1 MKTETLTPAGR
12 GRALPPRAPAPS
24 RDHPDLS
31 IEEAAAMLG
40 QSRGTVAD
48 LVRSRSYFPHAYKSG
63 RGTRNSPVRIPYADV
78 LDYRAKQPR
87 AHG

>member
-1 MKTETLTPAGR
+1 MNPQTIAPGVYGR
-12 GRALPPRAPAPS
+12 KLPPRAPAPS
-24 RDHPDLS
+24 RDQPDLS
-31 IEEAAAMLG
+31 IAEAAELLG
-40 QSRGTVAD
+40 QSRDTVAD
-48 LVRSRSYFPHAYKSG
+48 LVRSRHYFPHAYKSG